1 MSMYG
6 DSPYTNEKN
15 DIYDEILRFL
25 ETHPASE
32 LMQIIGDVLERKEYE
47 NS

>member
-6 DSPYTNEKN
+6 DSPYMYEKN

>member
-25 ETHPASE
+25 ETHPANE
-32 LMQIIGDVLERKEYE
+32 LMQISVDVLERKENG

>member
-25 ETHPASE
+25 EMHPTSE
-32 LMQIIGDVLERKEYE
+32 LMQIIGDVLERKEYG

>member
-6 DSPYTNEKN
+6 DSSYAYEKEN
-15 DIYDEILRFL
+15 IYDEILMFL

-32 LMQIIGDVLERKEYE
+32 LMQIIVDVLERKEYG
-47 NS
+47 NL

>member
-6 DSPYTNEKN
+6 DSPYMGEKE